1 MFLKSMEEFEV
12 PKFPK
17 TFDFSGT
24 KNFSEFFSPWSFW
37 VLSAAWP
44 RAAAPEA
51 EHRCIGQPS
60 AATIPWSSGSSKPR
74 RPWMHRAVRA
84 VASDEDS
91 RGKHTV
97 GPYTKYKK
105 IPTAYC
111 RGLVS
116 NSVVSQSHAYLFS

>member
-1 MFLKSMEEFEV
+1 MATISKTLTFEA
-12 PKFPK
+12 PKFSQSFAPPS
-17 TFDFSGT
+17 F
-24 KNFSEFFSPWSFW
+24 PW
-37 VLSAAWP
+37 VPPVTWP

-51 EHRCIGQPS
+51 KHRCIGQPS
-60 AATIPWSSGSSKPR
+60 AATIPWSSGSSRPR
-74 RPWMHRAVRA
+74 RPWMHRAVMA